1 MPASTPR
8 RTTGASGYI
17 AARGAEELTAKL
29 AIVVR
34 ASEVATVS
42 DDARDTDRIIRYHQL
57 LAVEASRLDG
67 ALADI
72 RAQEAAGKLTTREAA
87 DKRIAVLELHLTR
100 LRLLSTDRLTVAVRS
115 ELESRWDLGAGELEA
130 RIVCHAAGGQLMA
143 GDIGLSDRTPASR
156 NTGSTFAR

>member
-100 LRLLSTDRLTVAVRS
+100 LRLLSTD
-115 ELESRWDLGAGELEA
+115 
-130 RIVCHAAGGQLMA
+130 
-143 GDIGLSDRTPASR
+143 
-156 NTGSTFAR
+156 